1 MSDSTDAELMART
14 ARGDENAFAELVVR
28 YQDVLLNFFLRKGV
42 SYCDGQDLVQRTLL
56 RLWRYR
62 NRYAPTAKLTT
73 FLFLLAGQVTI
84 DFFRAEGHRQGLEEA
99 LERQAESEATSGT
112 MSTSGEA
119 AAACRPADPDDDG
132 AGERVRL
139 AVASLPPGMRDV
151 VELGVFQDLP
161 YADVAEILGI
171 PEGTV
176 KSRMFN
182 ALRKLKEQK
191 STRLNSSHTDSSRMP
206 SSA

>member
-182 ALRKLKEQK
+182 ALRKLKELMNERR
-191 STRLNSSHTDSSRMP
+191 S
-206 SSA
+206 

>member
-1 MSDSTDAELMART
+1 MAR
-14 ARGDENAFAELVVR
+14 AAKGDERAFAELVVR

-42 SYCDGQDLVQRTLL
+42 SYCDGQDLAQRTLL

-84 DFFRAEGHRQGLEEA
+84 DFFRAEGHRHGLEEE
-99 LERQAESEATSGT
+99 LERQVETEATAGT
-112 MSTSGEA
+112 MSTAGEA
-119 AAACRPADPDDDG
+119 APACRPADPGDDG
-132 AGERVRL
+132 SGDRVRR
-139 AVASLPPGMRDV
+139 AVASLPPAMRDV

-182 ALRKLKEQK
+182 ALKKLKELMNERR
-191 STRLNSSHTDSSRMP
+191 S
-206 SSA
+206 

>member
-1 MSDSTDAELMART
+1 MSDPSDADLMVRA
-14 ARGDENAFAELVVR
+14 AKGDEKAFAVIVMR

-42 SYCDGQDLVQRTLL
+42 SYSDGQDLAQRTLL

-73 FLFLLAGQVTI
+73 FLFLLAGQVAI
-84 DFFRAEGHRQGLEEA
+84 DFFRAEGRRHGLEEE
-99 LERQAESEATSGT
+99 LERQAEVEATSGT
-112 MSTSGEA
+112 MSTSGEVA
-119 AAACRPADPDDDG
+119 APCRPAEPGDG
-132 AGERVRL
+132 GSGERVRL

-161 YADVAEILGI
+161 YTDVAEILGI

-182 ALRKLKEQK
+182 ALRKLKELMNERR
-191 STRLNSSHTDSSRMP
+191 S
-206 SSA
+206 

>member
-42 SYCDGQDLVQRTLL
+42 SYYDGQDLVQRTLL

-62 NRYAPTAKLTT
+62 KRYAPTAKLTT

-119 AAACRPADPDDDG
+119 AAACRPADADDDG

-182 ALRKLKEQK
+182 ALRKLKELMNERR
-191 STRLNSSHTDSSRMP
+191 S
-206 SSA
+206 

>member
-1 MSDSTDAELMART
+1 MSELPDAELMART
-14 ARGDENAFAELVVR
+14 AKGDERAFAELVVR

-56 RLWRYR
+56 RLWHYR

-73 FLFLLAGQVTI
+73 FLFLLAGQVAI
-84 DFFRAEGHRQGLEEA
+84 DFFRAEGHRESLEEA
-99 LERQAESEATSGT
+99 LERQAETKATAGT
-112 MSTSGEA
+112 MSTSGET
-119 AAACRPADPDDDG
+119 AAACRPADPGDDG
-132 AGERVRL
+132 SGERVRL
-139 AVASLPPGMRDV
+139 AVASLPSGMRDV

-161 YADVAEILGI
+161 YADVAEILGV

-182 ALRKLKEQK
+182 ALRKLKELMDERR
-191 STRLNSSHTDSSRMP
+191 S
-206 SSA
+206 

>member
-1 MSDSTDAELMART
+1 MTSRRESGGRRMNDPTDAELMART
-14 ARGDENAFAELVVR
+14 AKGDEKAFAELVVR

-42 SYCDGQDLVQRTLL
+42 SYSDGQDLVQRTLL

-73 FLFLLAGQVTI
+73 FLFLLAGQVAI
-84 DFFRAEGHRQGLEEA
+84 DFFRAEGHRQGLAEE
-99 LERQAESEATSGT
+99 LERQAELEATAGT

-119 AAACRPADPDDDG
+119 AAACRPADPGDDG
-132 AGERVRL
+132 SGERVRL

-182 ALRKLKEQK
+182 ALRKLKEQMNERR
-191 STRLNSSHTDSSRMP
+191 S
-206 SSA
+206 

>member
-1 MSDSTDAELMART
+1 MART
-14 ARGDENAFAELVVR
+14 ARGDERAFAELVVR

-42 SYCDGQDLVQRTLL
+42 SYCDGQDLAQRTLL

-84 DFFRAEGHRQGLEEA
+84 DFFRAEGHRHGLEEE
-99 LERQAESEATSGT
+99 LERQVETEATAGT
-112 MSTSGEA
+112 MSTAGEA
-119 AAACRPADPDDDG
+119 ATACRPADPDDDG
-132 AGERVRL
+132 SGDRVRR
-139 AVASLPPGMRDV
+139 AVASLPPAMRDV

-171 PEGTV
+171 PAGTV

-182 ALRKLKEQK
+182 ALKKLKELMNERR
-191 STRLNSSHTDSSRMP
+191 S
-206 SSA
+206 

>member
-1 MSDSTDAELMART
+1 MNDPSDAELMART
-14 ARGDENAFAELVVR
+14 ARGDENAFGVLVER

-42 SYCDGQDLVQRTLL
+42 SYSDGQDLAQRTLL

-73 FLFLLAGQVTI
+73 FLFLLAGQVAI
-84 DFFRAEGHRQGLEEA
+84 DFFRAEGHREGLEGALEE
-99 LERQAESEATSGT
+99 LERQVETEATAGT
-112 MSTSGEA
+112 MSTSGEMA
-119 AAACRPADPDDDG
+119 APCRPSDPGDDG
-132 AGERVRL
+132 SGERVRR

-151 VELGVFQDLP
+151 VELGVFQNLP

-182 ALRKLKEQK
+182 ALRKLKELMDERR
-191 STRLNSSHTDSSRMP
+191 S
-206 SSA
+206 

>member
-1 MSDSTDAELMART
+1 MNDASDAELMART
-14 ARGDENAFAELVVR
+14 ARGDENAFGVLVER

-42 SYCDGQDLVQRTLL
+42 SYSDGQDLAQRTLL

-73 FLFLLAGQVTI
+73 FLFLLAGQVAI
-84 DFFRAEGHRQGLEEA
+84 DFFRAEGHRQGLVEE
-99 LERQAESEATSGT
+99 LERQAEVEATAGT
-112 MSTSGEA
+112 MSTSGETA
-119 AAACRPADPDDDG
+119 APCRPSDPGDDG
-132 AGERVRL
+132 SGECVRR

-182 ALRKLKEQK
+182 ALRKLKELMDERR
-191 STRLNSSHTDSSRMP
+191 S
-206 SSA
+206 